1 MAAVGGG
8 AYARTDP
15 ARPARN
21 PLAVRPRRAAQDR
34 RARFEQRASLRRIR
48 HMQFTVQPATPH
60 IHLGFRMVSAH
71 DQPDKDG
78 IADRESIG
86 LKEIRSD
93 FESGA
98 FWGAV
103 ETPAAGRAYA
113 ARCATRPRAQHA

>member
-1 MAAVGGG
+1 MSSARACAVSDTRS
-8 AYARTDP
+8 ARC
-15 ARPARN
+15 N
-21 PLAVRPRRAAQDR
+21 LPRTTYTWD
-34 RARFEQRASLRRIR
+34 
-48 HMQFTVQPATPH
+48 
-60 IHLGFRMVSAH
+60 LGSRMVSAH
-71 DQPDKDG
+71 DQPDEDG

-86 LKEIRSD
+86 LKELRSD